1 MTDQLLSRLAAY
13 RVDANAELH
22 DGVLIEVGIVDDW
35 AETDSLLGPVLVAF
49 NRRGVSFVR
58 PATQVDVF
66 AAEFAQ
72 RCQRP
77 LRPGAVAA
85 ELAEGLRAGH
95 TEALAV
101 DLRGCGG
108 FQAEVLA
115 ATREIPSG
123 EVRSYG
129 EVAAAI
135 GKPKAVRAV
144 GTALHYNPVPLVIP
158 CHRVIRSDG
167 SIGQYAFGS
176 PAKARLLK
184 AEGVALPG

>member
-13 RVDANAELH
+13 WVDANAELR
-22 DGVLIEVGIVDDW
+22 DGVLVEVGIVDDW
-35 AETDSLLGPVLVAF
+35 AETDSLLGPVFVAF

-58 PATQVDVF
+58 PATDAGLFVT
-66 AAEFAQ
+66 EFTE
-72 RCQRP
+72 RCARP
-77 LRPGAVAA
+77 LRPGAVADD
-85 ELAEGLRAGH
+85 LADALRRGR

-101 DLRGCGG
+101 DLRRAGG
-108 FQAEVLA
+108 FQADVLA
-115 ATREIPSG
+115 ATREIPAG
-123 EVRSYG
+123 EVRTYG

-144 GTALHYNPVPLVIP
+144 GTALHHNPVPLVIP

-176 PAKARLLK
+176 PAKTRLLK